1 MKILALL
8 GSPRPNGNT
17 RAVLDHVL
25 EGAERAGAEVELVD
39 LSKLEDITGCCE
51 CYVCQQSPDEPG
63 CAVDDDMQEILS
75 KALTADL
82 LILATPVFCWSMS
95 WLLKMAVD
103 RMYCMFKFGGEDV
116 RSLLEGR
123 RMAGVITAAGEE
135 NDGANKVT
143 ETFTQ
148 LAKFSK
154 CKWLGSFVAARVE
167 TQEAIRADRD
177 LCTRAAEFGRELVQ
191 KA

>member
-1 MKILALL
+1 MKVLALL

-25 EGAERAGAEVELVD
+25 EGAQRAGAEVELID
-39 LSKLEDITGCCE
+39 LSSLEDLTGCCE
-51 CYVCQQSPDEPG
+51 CFVCQQSPDEPG
-63 CAVDDDMQEILS
+63 CAVNDDMQEILS

-103 RMYCMFKFGGEDV
+103 RMYCMFKFGGDAV
-116 RSLLEGR
+116 NCLLQGR
-123 RMAGVITAAGEE
+123 RMAGVITSGGPED
-135 NDGANKVT
+135 DGASMIT
-143 ETFTQ
+143 ATFTQ

-154 CKWLGSFVAARVE
+154 CKWLGSFVAAKVE
-167 TQEAIRADRD
+167 TQEAIRADRE
-177 LCTRAAEFGRELVQ
+177 LCTRAVDFGREIVQ
-191 KA
+191 NA